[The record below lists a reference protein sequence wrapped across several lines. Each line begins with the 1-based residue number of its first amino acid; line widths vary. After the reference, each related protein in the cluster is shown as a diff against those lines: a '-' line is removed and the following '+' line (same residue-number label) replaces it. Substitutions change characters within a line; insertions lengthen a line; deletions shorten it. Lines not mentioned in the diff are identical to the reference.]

1 MCNRYQCPCCSYFT
15 LSEPPPG
22 TFEICPICYWK
33 DDNVQYANPNYS
45 FGANRESLN
54 QARKN
59 YRDFK
64 GSSRDFLQKVR
75 EPFEDENEKE

>member
-1 MCNRYQCPCCSYFT
+1 MINKYQCPCCLCYT

-22 TFEICPICYWK
+22 TFEICNVCYWE
-33 DDNVQYANPNYS
+33 DDNVQYNDPSYT

-59 YRDFK
+59 YRKF
-64 GSSRDFLQKVR
+64 GASSKDFLKLVR
-75 EPFEDENEKE
+75 KPLDSEKIP